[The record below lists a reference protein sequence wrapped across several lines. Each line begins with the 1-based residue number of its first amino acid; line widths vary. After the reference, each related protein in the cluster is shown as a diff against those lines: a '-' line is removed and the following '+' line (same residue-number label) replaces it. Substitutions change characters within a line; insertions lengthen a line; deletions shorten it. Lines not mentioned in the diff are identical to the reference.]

1 MEIIV
6 GHMNTDFDSLAS
18 MVAASRLYPEAIM
31 VLPGTVAK
39 GVRRFL
45 NLYRDSFDF
54 KTLNNI
60 DIKQVKKIIIVDTN
74 SKSRL
79 DRKLSDLLEKPD
91 VDITVYDHHPKS
103 EDMIETN
110 NLKLERIGACVTT
123 LVREIQKLNIEISP
137 LEATVMLLGIYADT
151 NCLTFESTTAE
162 DAYTVGFLLS
172 KGANLEVV
180 EEYLS
185 THLSTEQREL
195 LALMNKST
203 KVIDVKGFQIAI
215 SAVKLDEYV
224 ENAAFLTGKL
234 LQERD
239 ADAFFS
245 ILRMGDKTYIIGR
258 SDEEEIDVGF
268 IMGFFGGG
276 GHPGAGSAK
285 TSEEDTQQISCQLE
299 DILNN
304 NILSVT
310 RAKDIMST
318 PVKTVTEDTSIN
330 EVGEIILR
338 YGHSGFPV
346 LRKGELCGIISRRDV
361 EKAIYHGF
369 GHSPVKAYMTK
380 RVVTVNPDTPVKT
393 IEDLLVEHNIGRL
406 PVIRG
411 NELMGIVTRT
421 DIIAT
426 LFGENSKYWGKKN
439 RGSDFSKSSYKLNNL
454 ADRIKN
460 LPERVAKALTDA
472 GRIADEE
479 GFVIYV
485 VGGFVRDLILGIE
498 NLDIDI
504 VAEGDAVKFAQILAE
519 KCSAQITKHEKFNT
533 ATLVM
538 EDGLKIDVVT
548 ARREYYEHPAAL
560 PTVETGTIKD
570 DLFRRDFTVN
580 SMAIKLNSSVFGD
593 IVDYYGGRKD
603 LEQGVIRILYN
614 LSFVEDPTRIMRAIR
629 FEQRYGFKMDEKTQY
644 FAVKAIETGVLDGL
658 SQERI
663 DFEFLAMLREKEVFA
678 ILQRMMELGL
688 LEKIYPE
695 IEMNGDVKWLLK
707 SMEKELFA
715 FKKRLNHDVDLDRT
729 LIYLMI
735 LHSNISSDNAGKL
748 SERLKITREYKNQVL
763 VFVDK
768 KDRVLSRLSGPID
781 ISDYDIYNE
790 LKELSTEALF
800 VLCMI
805 SRDDKKDNRIIRYI
819 NYLKNIKTAV
829 TGKDLKKL
837 GQKPGP
843 KFAKI
848 LEKVLEEKINGRVET
863 YEDELLYVRKIIE
876 EEIEKKR
883 GKDNDI

>member
-6 GHMNTDFDSLAS
+6 GHSNTDYDSLAS
-18 MVAASRLYPEAIM
+18 MVAASRLYPEAAM

-39 GVRRFL
+39 DVRRFL

-54 KTLNNI
+54 KSINDI
-60 DIKQVKKIIIVDTN
+60 DINQVDKIIIVDTN

-79 DRKLSDLLEKPD
+79 DKKLLDSLIKPD
-91 VDITVYDHHPKS
+91 VNIIVYDHHPKA
-103 EDMIETN
+103 EDMIETD
-110 NLKLERIGACVTT
+110 NLKLEKTGACVTM
-123 LVREIQKLNIEISP
+123 LVREIQNLNIDISP
-137 LEATVMLLGIYADT
+137 LEATIMILGIYADT

-185 THLSTEQREL
+185 IHLNTEQMEL
-195 LALMNKST
+195 LALMSKNA
-203 KVIDVKGFQIAI
+203 KVLDVKGFKIAV
-215 SAVKLDEYV
+215 STAVLDKYV
-224 ENAAFLTGKL
+224 DNAAYLTGKL
-234 LQERD
+234 LEERGV
-239 ADAFFS
+239 DAFFS
-245 ILRMGDKTYIIGR
+245 ILRMDDKTYIIGR
-258 SDEEEIDVGF
+258 SDEDEIDVGF

-276 GHPGAGSAK
+276 GHTGAGSAK
-285 TSEEDTQQISCQLE
+285 TSDGDIEKLSSRLE

-318 PVKTVTEDTSIN
+318 PVKTVTEDTDIN
-330 EVGEIILR
+330 EVGDIILR

-346 LRKGELCGIISRRDV
+346 LRNGELCGIISRRDV

-380 RVVTVNPDTPVKT
+380 KVITIDPETPVRT
-393 IEDLLVEHNIGRL
+393 IEDLMVEHNIGRL
-406 PVIRG
+406 PVLKE
-411 NELMGIVTRT
+411 NELVGIVTRT

-426 LFGENSKYWGKKN
+426 LFGENSKYWCKKN
-439 RGSDFSKSSYKLNNL
+439 NASNLTRCSYKLNNL
-454 ADRIKN
+454 EDRINN
-460 LPERVAKALTDA
+460 LPERVAKALIDA
-472 GRIADEE
+472 GKIADEE

-485 VGGFVRDLILGIE
+485 VGGFVRDLILGVE

-504 VAEGDAVKFAQILAE
+504 VVEGDALKFAEIWAE
-519 KCSAQITKHEKFNT
+519 KCHAQITKHEKFNT

-580 SMAIKLNSSVFGD
+580 SMAIKLNSSAFGD
-593 IVDYYGGRKD
+593 VVDYYGGRRD

-614 LSFVEDPTRIMRAIR
+614 LSFIEDPTRIMRAIR
-629 FEQRYGFKMDEKTQY
+629 FEQRYGFKMDDKTQY
-644 FAVKAIETGVLDGL
+644 FAVKAIETGVLDSL

-663 DFEFLAMLREKEVFA
+663 DFEFLAMLKEKEVHA
-678 ILQRMMELGL
+678 ILERMTELGL

-695 IEMNGDVKWLLK
+695 IKITGDVKWLLEN
-707 SMEKELFA
+707 MEKELCA
-715 FKKRLNHDVDLDRT
+715 FKKRLNHEVILDKT

-735 LHSNISSDNAGKL
+735 LYSDISWDSVQKL
-748 SERLKITREYKNQVL
+748 SERLSISKEYKNKL
-763 VFVDK
+763 SVFVEK
-768 KDRVLSRLSGPID
+768 KDRVLTRLSGPID
-781 ISDYDIYNE
+781 ISDYEIYNE
-790 LKELSTEALF
+790 LKELSQEALF

-805 SRDDKKDNRIIRYI
+805 SRDDKKDNRIIRYL
-819 NYLKNIKTAV
+819 NYIKNIKTAV
-829 TGKDLKKL
+829 TGKDLKNL
-837 GQKPGP
+837 GLKPGP

-848 LEKVLEEKINGRVET
+848 LEKVHEEKINGRIET
-863 YEDELLYVRKIIE
+863 YEDELSYVKEIIE
-876 EEIEKKR
+876 KERGEE
-883 GKDNDI
+883 NDI